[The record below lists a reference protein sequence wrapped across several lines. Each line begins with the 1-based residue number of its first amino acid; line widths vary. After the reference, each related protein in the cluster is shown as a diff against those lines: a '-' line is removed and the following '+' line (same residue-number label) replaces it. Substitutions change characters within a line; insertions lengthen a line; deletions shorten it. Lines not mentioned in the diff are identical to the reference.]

1 MPLEDSLCTRI
12 LSHFCGMREG
22 THHLIQSLVERIQNE
37 GVSFGAIADERMPFK
52 RPTKGEAIKM
62 GHSVRSAAV
71 LLLLVPYKGFW
82 SVVLMQRPEYPGV
95 HSGQISIPGG
105 EVEPHDQDAIGTALR
120 EFEEEM
126 GVALGADNVIA
137 QLTERYIPPS
147 QFAVVPFLG
156 VLEELPVWNLE
167 AEEVADVLVVPV
179 SELLG
184 EQALRSTPI
193 KMRDGTRVN
202 LPAYHFNEHVIWGAT
217 AIMLAEFAAAW
228 MASFSDAMGA
238 VRCASR

>member
-1 MPLEDSLCTRI
+1 
-12 LSHFCGMREG
+12 MRDG
-22 THHLIQSLVERIQNE
+22 TQHLIQSLVERIQNE
-37 GVSFGAIADERMPFK
+37 GVSFGTIADERMPFR

-71 LLLLVPYKGFW
+71 LLLLVPHEGLW

-105 EVEPHDQDAIGTALR
+105 EVEPHDEDAIGTALR

-126 GVALGADNVIA
+126 GVALDADNVIA

-147 QFAVVPFLG
+147 QFAVVPFIG
-156 VLEELPVWNLE
+156 VLEEVPVWNLE

-179 SELLG
+179 SEFLG

-193 KMRDGTRVN
+193 EMSDGTRVN
-202 LPAYHFNEHVIWGAT
+202 LPAYHFNEQVIWGAT

-228 MASFSDAMGA
+228 MASFPDAMGA
-238 VRCASR
+238 VRYDSR